1 MANNRKKVRL
11 FDCFRGILIS
21 DNRVAI
27 GNMLFFFNLYTS
39 CFSCFFSSKRLQ
51 IRGEKTR
58 FLKHVHLLR
67 KLLEP
72 LGQCI
77 APILPPV

>member
-1 MANNRKKVRL
+1 MANNRKWS
-11 FDCFRGILIS
+11 DYLIVLGGFLS
-21 DNRVAI
+21 QI
-27 GNMLFFFNLYTS
+27 IELQYLFNLYTS

>member
-1 MANNRKKVRL
+1 MANNRKRS
-11 FDCFRGILIS
+11 DYLIVLGGFLS
-21 DNRVAI
+21 QI
-27 GNMLFFFNLYTS
+27 IELQYFFSLYTS

>member
-1 MANNRKKVRL
+1 MANNRKRS
-11 FDCFRGILIS
+11 DDLIVLGGFLS
-21 DNRVAI
+21 QI
-27 GNMLFFFNLYTS
+27 IELQYFFSLYTS

-58 FLKHVHLLR
+58 LLKHVHLLR

>member
-1 MANNRKKVRL
+1 MANNRKRS
-11 FDCFRGILIS
+11 DYLIVLGGFLS
-21 DNRVAI
+21 QI
-27 GNMLFFFNLYTS
+27 IELQYFFSLYTS
-39 CFSCFFSSKRLQ
+39 CFSCFFASKRLQ

-58 FLKHVHLLR
+58 FLKHVHPLR

-72 LGQCI
+72 IGQCI